1 MLQKS
6 WFGQDKQKHKLIL
19 KFENIKNT
27 SRTLIP
33 FFINLQIYE

>member
-6 WFGQDKQKHKLIL
+6 WFGQDRQKYKLIL
-19 KFENIKNT
+19 KFENIKNI

-33 FFINLQIYE
+33 FFVDLQI